1 MQLHEIRSIHKN
13 KRKKRVGRGG
23 KHGTYSGRGIK
34 GQKSRA
40 GRRLKPFIRELIKR
54 YPKLRGTKFKSWK
67 QKPTIVN
74 IEVLE
79 GKFNNLEIVSPK
91 SLIEKNIIRKI
102 KGRLPEVKILGQGKI
117 NKKLTI
123 KDCKIS
129 KGAKEKIEKAGGKI
143 LQ

>member
-23 KHGTYSGRGIK
+23 KRGTYSGRGIK
-34 GQKSRA
+34 GQKARA

-79 GKFNNLEIVSPK
+79 EKFNNLEIVSPK
-91 SLIEKNIIRKI
+91 SLLEKNIIRKI

-129 KGAKEKIEKAGGKI
+129 EGAKEKIEKAGGKI